1 MIVACVACNTQ
12 YNLDKNLLKSTGSKV
27 RCSKC
32 SHVFVVHPSDE
43 LNISEEIHV
52 TGGES
57 TQWIKE
63 VEVGMGSDPEAE
75 VNVIETELRF
85 DGDDRDWA
93 DLPDLSH
100 LEDTIEN
107 DDKT

>member
-1 MIVACVACNTQ
+1 MIVACESCNTH
-12 YNLDKNLLKSTGSKV
+12 YNLDKSILKSTGSKV

-43 LNISEEIHV
+43 LNISEEIHA

-63 VEVGMGSDPEAE
+63 VEVGVGPNPEAE
-75 VNVIETELRF
+75 TSNAETELLF

-107 DDKT
+107 DDRS